1 MVKSV
6 LGKLI
11 QREFGKERYAC
22 YADKLKRKQSMDV
35 FCDIYEKLSHSS
47 EEELDLALKGL
58 LDTVQQSIG
67 ISRNFIYIV
76 TGFAVTV
83 LTLVF
88 LQLPAVVFAI
98 TAVTAGLIFLYK
110 TCEFVKNR
118 YCDRDIR
125 IVLIYKK
132 IRHSPNKGISRNQR
146 RIYENREYAALAP
159 HCVCADR
166 FKYVI

>member
-1 MVKSV
+1 
-6 LGKLI
+6 
-11 QREFGKERYAC
+11 
-22 YADKLKRKQSMDV
+22 MDV

-76 TGFAVTV
+76 TGFVVTV

-125 IVLIYKK
+125 IVLFIRLLSFIFWKNLVYKRSNMSYNSGMS
-132 IRHSPNKGISRNQR
+132 INPGSLQTG
-146 RIYENREYAALAP
+146 
-159 HCVCADR
+159 
-166 FKYVI
+166 

>member
-1 MVKSV
+1 MCSRDYIWSTGRIWNSKSH
-6 LGKLI
+6 
-11 QREFGKERYAC
+11 R
-22 YADKLKRKQSMDV
+22 
-35 FCDIYEKLSHSS
+35 
-47 EEELDLALKGL
+47 ELDLALKGL

-76 TGFAVTV
+76 AGFAVTV

-125 IVLIYKK
+125 IVLIYK
-132 IRHSPNKGISRNQR
+132 I
-146 RIYENREYAALAP
+146 ALF
-159 HCVCADR
+159 HLLEESCLQEEQHEL
-166 FKYVI
+166 

>member
-67 ISRNFIYIV
+67 ISRNFISVSY
-76 TGFAVTV
+76 THLRAHET
-83 LTLVF
+83 
-88 LQLPAVVFAI
+88 
-98 TAVTAGLIFLYK
+98 
-110 TCEFVKNR
+110 
-118 YCDRDIR
+118 
-125 IVLIYKK
+125 
-132 IRHSPNKGISRNQR
+132 
-146 RIYENREYAALAP
+146 
-159 HCVCADR
+159 
-166 FKYVI
+166 

>member
-1 MVKSV
+1 
-6 LGKLI
+6 
-11 QREFGKERYAC
+11 
-22 YADKLKRKQSMDV
+22 MDV

-76 TGFAVTV
+76 AGFAVTV

-125 IVLIYKK
+125 IVLIYK
-132 IRHSPNKGISRNQR
+132 I
-146 RIYENREYAALAP
+146 ALF
-159 HCVCADR
+159 HLLEESCLQEEQHEL
-166 FKYVI
+166 